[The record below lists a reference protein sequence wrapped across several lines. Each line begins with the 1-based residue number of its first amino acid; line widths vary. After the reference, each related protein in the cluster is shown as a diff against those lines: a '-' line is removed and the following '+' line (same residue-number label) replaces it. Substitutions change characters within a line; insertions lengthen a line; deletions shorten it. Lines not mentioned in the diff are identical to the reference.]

1 MPSIHRNLP
10 ARTTI
15 LTRQRLTWCSALW
28 LCFSLCCS
36 SVIAKPLVIAHRGAS
51 GYVPEHSQQAY
62 ELALAQ
68 GADVIELD
76 LVVSR
81 DLQLVV
87 RHENE
92 LSLSTNVAEIA
103 AFAGRKTSKRVDGLM
118 VHGWFAE
125 DFSLAE
131 LKQLSLRETKP
142 KERPGNVAHNDRYP
156 LLSLAD
162 VLQWNQQQWQQGRRY
177 GVYMELKH
185 PSYFAK
191 QAPGFSADIASLLI
205 QQLQQQPL
213 PKGQTLYIESFEPT
227 ALQQLAMRR
236 AQLPTPLY
244 LVQLIGDTSGAS
256 TLPNDNFSY
265 AWDQVLASQLPLTSP
280 ELPTYQQMVTP
291 QGLANV
297 RQYADAIGP
306 WRDNLYAYAG
316 GTVAPWL
323 SHAKQLGLKVHPYT
337 FRAEPRFLQRSPEG
351 KLISMCDELQWLL
364 RQPWLDGVFADQPDI
379 AVNARAGR
387 CQNKLQ

>member
-1 MPSIHRNLP
+1 MPWIHLHVPSMTTP
-10 ARTTI
+10 AELAR
-15 LTRQRLTWCSALW
+15 RRFAWHWALW
-28 LCFSLCCS
+28 VVFSLCCS
-36 SVIAKPLVIAHRGAS
+36 GVIAKPLVIAHRGAS

-227 ALQQLAMRR
+227 PLQQLAMRR

-280 ELPTYQQMVTP
+280 ELPTYQQMVTA

-379 AVNARAGR
+379 AVKARAGR
-387 CQNKLQ
+387 CQ